1 MLVNSFFTSIVES
14 RSTWPQSA
22 IRWRR
27 SITGTFIMLAA
38 WNSTSGCTRSSSR
51 VSRSRYATAKS
62 APVWASRSE
71 MADAMS
77 LPGSGCSSS
86 VRGLSA
92 RQPPFRTAMV
102 TSGIDT
108 RSVRTAPMEQ
118 RLSHVSSSCIRPMI
132 SAFATPSGPRPMP
145 RGENGTLGERVNRID
160 NNSRCQIEAPPTNT
174 FSSLLARVLH
184 VLAGEQPGTTD
195 FTWRSCGSH
204 GTFLSV
210 SEALA

>member
-71 MADAMS
+71 MADAIS
-77 LPGSGCSSS
+77 TRASVDS
-86 VRGLSA
+86 VRGDSV
-92 RQPPFRTAMV
+92 RQLPVRTAMV

-108 RSVRTAPMEQ
+108 RTARTALIEQ

-160 NNSRCQIEAPPTNT
+160 NNSRCQIEVLPTNT

-184 VLAGEQPGTTD
+184 VLAGEHPCARLVPLTSLGD
-195 FTWRSCGSH
+195 PA
-204 GTFLSV
+204 
-210 SEALA
+210 EATVPF